1 MMNPRRRA
9 QVALALC
16 GTVGLA
22 GWVIASLA
30 GFGSTRIE
38 HASAAVPVA
47 AAPIEDRRSH
57 LSSPQSR
64 G

>member
-22 GWVIASLA
+22 GWVVASLA
-30 GFGSTRIE
+30 GPGSTRIE
-38 HASAAVPVA
+38 HASAAVPTA
-47 AAPIEDRRSH
+47 AVPIEDRRVTISH
-57 LSSPQSR
+57 RR
-64 G
+64 GR